1 MNCRNAR
8 RAMDDPGVTRNEA
21 LSQHLAGCDDCR
33 RIQAALHETG
43 AMLRSRHAGVV
54 PDAGFATRVRARLQR
69 EPTQQLATAAL
80 RLLPVTVIIL
90 LLLSWLAFTATP
102 QAEALQG
109 EAPTEDVLAW
119 VLEGPEE
126 GS

>member
-8 RAMDDPGVTRNEA
+8 RAMDDPGNKRPDA
-21 LSQHLAGCDDCR
+21 LSEHLAGCEDCR
-33 RIQAALHETG
+33 NLRAALDATG
-43 AMLRSRHAGVV
+43 SMLRSRHAGVV
-54 PDAGFATRVRARLQR
+54 PDGAFATRVRARLQR
-69 EPTQQLATAAL
+69 EPAQVLAAAAL

-119 VLEGPEE
+119 VLEVPEE